1 MNNPILR
8 GILAVLAGI
17 FIGGMVNMALIMIS
31 SSVIPPPVGANLKTM
46 KGLQAAMHLMEPK
59 HFLMPFLAH
68 ALGTLVGAF
77 VAASIVAQSKMRY
90 ALGISAWFLMGGIMS
105 VCMLPS
111 PLWFTLVDLI
121 GAYLPF
127 GYVGYLLSSNF
138 IAKEK

>member
-1 MNNPILR
+1 
-8 GILAVLAGI
+8 
-17 FIGGMVNMALIMIS
+17 
-31 SSVIPPPVGANLKTM
+31 
-46 KGLQAAMHLMEPK
+46 
-59 HFLMPFLAH
+59 
-68 ALGTLVGAF
+68 
-77 VAASIVAQSKMRY
+77 MRY

-127 GYVGYLLSSNF
+127 GYLGYLLSIHF